1 MPLFENNVIIV
12 IIKLHLF
19 FLLIFHFYRLTPMH
33 WAALQ
38 LDEQTLSILCTHVI
52 DIDVLDRKGR
62 TPLYLAC
69 VEGKVYI
76 DTFNYHYSYIIYF
89 RV

>member
-1 MPLFENNVIIV
+1 
-12 IIKLHLF
+12 
-19 FLLIFHFYRLTPMH
+19 MH

-69 VEGKVYI
+69 VEGKVI
-76 DTFNYHYSYIIYF
+76 SIHLIIIIQT
-89 RV
+89 